1 MTPHRSCCL
10 LVGVQVVVR
19 ATAWQALA
27 AVMPL
32 LGSDARRRHVLPAL
46 LRQCQLPDRHV
57 EMQRSLA
64 AAYGE
69 LGPALLPDCASDG
82 DANACLLLF
91 RSLAA
96 RDDVATRAACAAALP
111 AVLRGAGPR
120 RYGSHLHEALLRLAA
135 DVEPPVRLAVA
146 SSLHAVGRLLGRDRS
161 SQYLREPLGALLRD
175 EDTEVAREVVA
186 HLGET
191 LSLLAAAPQQQQEQ
205 QQQQQ
210 EQAAPGADADGL
222 ARSHSGGKGG
232 SPSSGRGC
240 GEFVEALLR
249 LEALSGRD
257 WRLQLGLL
265 RVVGEGGGAVFAPDT
280 LSDRLAPVAF
290 RHLAEGPAVLRR
302 PAAEAVVEAWRA
314 ARRPAARTAIYGRL
328 VREFALGHGCR
339 ARASF
344 VDVCVAALRRF
355 SSRFFKSHLLEACLL
370 LAFDPV
376 PCVRL
381 ALCAAMPALK
391 QVGGW

>member
-1 MTPHRSCCL
+1 M
-10 LVGVQVVVR
+10 
-19 ATAWQALA
+19 
-27 AVMPL
+27 
-32 LGSDARRRHVLPAL
+32 
-46 LRQCQLPDRHV
+46 
-57 EMQRSLA
+57 
-64 AAYGE
+64 
-69 LGPALLPDCASDG
+69 
-82 DANACLLLF
+82 
-91 RSLAA
+91 
-96 RDDVATRAACAAALP
+96 
-111 AVLRGAGPR
+111 
-120 RYGSHLHEALLRLAA
+120 
-135 DVEPPVRLAVA
+135 
-146 SSLHAVGRLLGRDRS
+146 
-161 SQYLREPLGALLRD
+161 
-175 EDTEVAREVVA
+175 
-186 HLGET
+186 
-191 LSLLAAAPQQQQEQ
+191 
-205 QQQQQ
+205 
-210 EQAAPGADADGL
+210 
-222 ARSHSGGKGG
+222 
-232 SPSSGRGC
+232 
-240 GEFVEALLR
+240 EALLR